1 MFSQYIDPGLERVL
15 MFAVPLFIALA
26 TFVLNLNRGFSIP
39 AMVIIAIFAG
49 ISIYYA
55 PAFFALF

>member
-1 MFSQYIDPGLERVL
+1 MFSEYIDPGLERVL

-39 AMVIIAIFAG
+39 AMVIIAIFAA
-49 ISIYYA
+49 IAIYFA